1 MTPVIGKVFYN
12 IQSQV
17 GLDIQSQDGS
27 IRNQVWDYV
36 REPIQRQINH
46 QVMYYN
52 IRNKIEKAY

>member
-36 REPIQRQINH
+36 LEPIQRQINH
-46 QVMYYN
+46 QVMST

>member
-1 MTPVIGKVFYN
+1 MTPVISKVFYN

-36 REPIQRQINH
+36 WEPIQRQINH
-46 QVMYYN
+46 QVMSTS
-52 IRNKIEKAY
+52 RNKIEKAY